1 MRQIILDTETTGLS
15 WERGNRVVE
24 IGCVEYVER
33 RPSGRTFH
41 VYLKPDCQFEQ
52 GAQEVTGLTLEFLAD
67 KPAFAEVAEEF
78 IAFIEGAELIIHNAA
93 FDVGF
98 LDNELRLLGPQYGR
112 LADRCTVEDTL
123 LLARQRFPGQRNS
136 LDALCKRL
144 GVDNSHRQLH
154 GALLDAQLLA
164 DVYIALTSGQEE
176 IGFGGEGQGVQVE
189 VMQFRTD
196 SSAARPRVQVATDEL
211 AAHEARLEK
220 LRKKAGKCVWD
231 QYAPAEEPAE
241 MALA

>member
-67 KPAFAEVAEEF
+67 KPAFADVAEEF

-176 IGFGGEGQGVQVE
+176 IGFGAEGQDAQVE
-189 VMQFRTD
+189 VMQF
-196 SSAARPRVQVATDEL
+196 SSIPSAARPRVQVAMDEL

-231 QYAPAEEPAE
+231 QYAPAEEPDE